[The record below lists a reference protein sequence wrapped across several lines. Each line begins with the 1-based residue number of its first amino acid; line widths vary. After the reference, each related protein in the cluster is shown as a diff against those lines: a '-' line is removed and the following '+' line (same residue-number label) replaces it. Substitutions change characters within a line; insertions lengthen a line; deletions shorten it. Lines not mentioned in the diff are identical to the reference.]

1 MENYLLPEGFTL
13 RDKYSIVKVLG
24 EGGFGITYLAT
35 DLVLDVDVCV
45 KELYI
50 SGSSSRGANMTVL
63 TQNMKEFS
71 FADFKER
78 FLQEARQLA
87 RFNHNNIVRV
97 LDFFETNN
105 TAYVV
110 MEYLKGRTLK
120 EMVAYN
126 GPFNA
131 DESMEI
137 INQLLNAVEV
147 VHNAGMLHR
156 DIKPDNLIIT
166 EEGRVVLID
175 FGSARAYSE
184 EKTISQTAMVS
195 PGFAPL
201 EQYNPNSRKGTFTDV
216 YSIGATMYFMLTG
229 IRPMNVTERYL
240 EEMKAPHELNPS
252 VNMQVSSAVMLAME
266 MKPEDRFRNVAELR
280 EALNRKYVP
289 PKEEKNVQT
298 ETIVEVPAKEE
309 IKVEEAEKPESVKF
323 ENKTDKTEI
332 QEDKS
337 QKDEK
342 TTVIKTP
349 NEEIK
354 LIEEE
359 KTVLT
364 TPKIEAGAKTTPKE
378 EPQNIK
384 TIAPQKKSNTGLL
397 LGGVAALAAIVF
409 IIVFFAMGSSEKAP
423 EATEDLTDT
432 TQTVTEIPSSD
443 VTKKQDDT
451 QSIAVDTTKAVDPV
465 QKKEPK
471 TEANSGLVQ
480 NMNYNGNTYTGQVKD
495 GKPHGKGKLIFNSTQ
510 QIHPLDVNRQLA
522 NPGDYFDGK
531 FHNGKPY
538 FGNFY
543 SRSNGTTESLNF
555 GKN

>member
-13 RDKYSIVKVLG
+13 REKYSIKKVLG

-71 FADFKER
+71 FADFKDR

-105 TAYVV
+105 TAYVA
-110 MEYLKGRTLK
+110 MEFLKGKTLK
-120 EMVAYN
+120 EMVAFN
-126 GPFNA
+126 GPLNA
-131 DESMEI
+131 DESREI

-147 VHNAGMLHR
+147 VHSASMLHR
-156 DIKPDNLIIT
+156 DIKPDNLIISDD
-166 EEGRVVLID
+166 GRVVLID

-184 EKTISQTAMVS
+184 ERTISQTAMVS

-240 EEMKAPHELNPS
+240 EQMKAPHELNPS

-298 ETIVEVPAKEE
+298 ELIVEVPAKEE
-309 IKVEEAEKPESVKF
+309 IKEEEPEKEPVRSY
-323 ENKTDKTEI
+323 NKTEI
-332 QEDKS
+332 QEDKP
-337 QKDEK
+337 QQDEK
-342 TTVIKTP
+342 TTVVETP
-349 NEEIK
+349 VTK
-354 LIEEE
+354 LEKEE

-364 TPKIEAGAKTTPKE
+364 TPKIETVAETAPKE
-378 EPQNIK
+378 EPKNIK
-384 TIAPQKKSNTGLL
+384 ATAPPKKSNTGLL
-397 LGGVAALAAIVF
+397 LGGVAAVVVVL
-409 IIVFFAMGSSEKAP
+409 IIVFFAMGASEKAP
-423 EATEDLTDT
+423 EATEDLSDSTKTEAVTENVTTDT
-432 TQTVTEIPSSD
+432 
-443 VTKKQDDT
+443 TKKQDKP
-451 QSIAVDTTKAVDPV
+451 QSFAVDTAKAVDPV
-465 QKKEPK
+465 QKTEPK
-471 TEANSGLVQ
+471 TEPNSGFVQ

-495 GKPHGKGKLIFNSTQ
+495 GKPHGSGKLVYNATQ
-510 QIHPLDVNRQLA
+510 QIRRSDPKLRKA
-522 NPGDYFDGK
+522 NNGDYFDGEFK
-531 FHNGKPY
+531 NGEPT
-538 FGNFY
+538 FGTFY
-543 SRSNGTTESLNF
+543 DKVLDKIKRIDF
-555 GKN
+555 GG